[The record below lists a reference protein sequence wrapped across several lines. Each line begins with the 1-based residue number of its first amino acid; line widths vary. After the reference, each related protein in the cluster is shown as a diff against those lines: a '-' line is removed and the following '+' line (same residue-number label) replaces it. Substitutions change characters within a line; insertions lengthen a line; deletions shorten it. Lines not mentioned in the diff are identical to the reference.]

1 MNGVK
6 TIAARIGDAVFVVG
20 GALLASKVATASG
33 LFHGIPKGLVIT
45 MVAGLAIVLFP
56 AAGVYQS
63 RRGRSIGVL
72 VIRLLITWLMVQ
84 LCMVLLLHALDRVE
98 PLPAAWIFSW
108 TVLTGALM
116 VVSRVCAYM
125 ALDRF
130 RDASSDLRPVAV
142 IGKGANFAR
151 VLRSIEMG
159 AVSGFRTAVI
169 VDLDILEDRQKF
181 ALGNLPL
188 HLERSGIHDV
198 WIALELS
205 DDVLLRRCIEALR
218 FTLVNIRL
226 LPDVTTLDLRGFAA
240 TELIDLPSID
250 LSIPSAASVGVTE
263 KELFDRLFAVVALTA
278 IAPILIGVAVAV
290 KLSSPG
296 PILFRQRR
304 KGLNGR
310 PFTIYKFRTMRLHT
324 DDAGTLRQATRN
336 DPRVTVVG
344 RFLRRTSLDE
354 LPQFFNVLRG
364 EMSVVGPRPHALE
377 HDNLYSPLIVGYIDR
392 YRAKPGI
399 TGWAQINGFRGETDR
414 IEKMV
419 ARVEYDLYYLKHWS
433 FALDMKIIFVTLARG
448 FFHIH
453 AY

>member
-6 TIAARIGDAVFVVG
+6 TIAARIGDAVFVVS
-20 GALLASKVATASG
+20 GALLASKVAPASG
-33 LFHGIPKGLVIT
+33 LFHEISKGLVIT
-45 MVAGLAIVLFP
+45 IVTGLVIVLFP

-72 VIRLLITWLMVQ
+72 IIRLLIAWLTVQ
-84 LCMVLLLHALDRVE
+84 LCMALLLHALDRVE
-98 PLPAAWIFSW
+98 PLPATWIFSW

-116 VVSRVCAYM
+116 VVSRVCVHMTAV
-125 ALDRF
+125 RF
-130 RDASSDLRPVAV
+130 RDAGSDLRPVAV

-159 AVSGFRTAVI
+159 AASGFRTAVI
-169 VDLDILEDRQKF
+169 VDLDIPEDGQKF
-181 ALGNLPL
+181 ALGNLRL
-188 HLERSGIHDV
+188 QLERSGIRDV

-205 DDVLLRRCIEALR
+205 DDVLLRACIEALR

-240 TELIDLPSID
+240 AELIDLPSID

-304 KGLNGR
+304 KGLNGK
-310 PFTIYKFRTMRLHT
+310 PFTIYKFRTMRVHT

-414 IEKMV
+414 IEKMA